1 MGDAAGE
8 TAHGL
13 HLLRVAQL
21 LFQQQPPLKRIVAL
35 RHDGG
40 EELSGDRPQ
49 GKKHEQQELRELHRK
64 GGERTDPERGDGH
77 AKQRDRRNDRGRAPG
92 AEAQAGPHH
101 QREED
106 KRDRDVAGRK
116 QPPQPEHQLRAD
128 DQRQQQGGRLADAW
142 PGPLDDASA
151 APREDQRGDDHDAK
165 PVSQPP
171 QHELVGNI
179 PWSDQAAQQLQ
190 RDRDQRHDQRA
201 DWCHDER
208 QHQRVARALQPGIQF
223 ERTQKASVYPGLYGL
238 NGAQHGG
245 PVDWAAR
252 HVERKRPEHDPRK

>member
-1 MGDAAGE
+1 MLGQRRFVEHGVARFNREAAPLGHGVARVHHQVRHHLLDLARVNANPGRDGLAGDGHHDVFADHPAQHRLDLAERGVEVDDLRLQHLAAAEREHLLREVGRAHGGAGNLFGIGAAFILGIERGQHDLGVADDRRQQVVEVVGDAAGE

-106 KRDRDVAGRK
+106 KRDRDIAGRK
-116 QPPQPEHQLRAD
+116 QSP
-128 DQRQQQGGRLADAW
+128 
-142 PGPLDDASA
+142 
-151 APREDQRGDDHDAK
+151 
-165 PVSQPP
+165 
-171 QHELVGNI
+171 
-179 PWSDQAAQQLQ
+179 
-190 RDRDQRHDQRA
+190 
-201 DWCHDER
+201 
-208 QHQRVARALQPGIQF
+208 
-223 ERTQKASVYPGLYGL
+223 
-238 NGAQHGG
+238 
-245 PVDWAAR
+245 
-252 HVERKRPEHDPRK
+252 